1 MKSPEE
7 FSKTFALNLQ
17 NLNLCEWTQKSI
29 FIKYSP
35 GDVDMAAP
43 QFNTWGSGFQE
54 RKLKNRGKKRLTQ
67 SHNWIKSLLS
77 NLDQHAFHYILPA
90 PSLLILISKKTSR
103 RNNSKSQDTLM
114 PKIVSGPM
122 FDLTT
127 KISKYP

>member
-43 QFNTWGSGFQE
+43 QFNTWGSGF
-54 RKLKNRGKKRLTQ
+54 
-67 SHNWIKSLLS
+67 
-77 NLDQHAFHYILPA
+77 
-90 PSLLILISKKTSR
+90 
-103 RNNSKSQDTLM
+103 
-114 PKIVSGPM
+114 
-122 FDLTT
+122 
-127 KISKYP
+127 